1 MHPLIEDFS
10 LLKNQDLESKIN
22 DLTNKYFLTKNVYIR
37 EQIITLLNSYKEE
50 LFTRQ
55 QQELEKSMIT
65 KDQDLDKL
73 ININ

>member
-37 EQIITLLNSYKEE
+37 EQIISLLDSYKEE
-50 LFTRQ
+50 LFVRQ
-55 QQELEKSMIT
+55 QQDLEKSMAT